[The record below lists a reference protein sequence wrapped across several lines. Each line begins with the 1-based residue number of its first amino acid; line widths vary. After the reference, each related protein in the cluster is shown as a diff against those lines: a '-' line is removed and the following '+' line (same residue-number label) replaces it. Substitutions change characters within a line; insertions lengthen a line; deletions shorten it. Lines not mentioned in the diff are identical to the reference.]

1 MFIYCISGWW
11 FQTFFDF
18 HNIWDNPSH
27 WLSYFSRWLKPP
39 TRYVQCVIPICTVDA
54 CCPRRIFSTDLHGRQ
69 GRTWK
74 KLVRRSCRPGSPVVV
89 WGTAAQIRQRHLAGP
104 WEVIEVGGSLN
115 QSEVA
120 VKATEPSTLG
130 VIYGCVFSN
139 GEPHISKW
147 CISYSFLWL
156 LNGHKYSIDQIEE
169 LSLLWNSD
177 IMWYIYIYLYI

>member
-1 MFIYCISGWW
+1 MFNVWFRFAQLMHVAPGEFSPRISMAGRAALGRSWSAWAPAAREARWW
-11 FQTFFDF
+11 FG
-18 HNIWDNPSH
+18 
-27 WLSYFSRWLKPP
+27 
-39 TRYVQCVIPICTVDA
+39 A
-54 CCPRRIFSTDLHGRQ
+54 A
-69 GRTWK
+69 
-74 KLVRRSCRPGSPVVV
+74 
-89 WGTAAQIRQRHLAGP
+89 TAAQIRQRHLAGQP

-147 CISYSFLWL
+147 CISYLFLWL

-177 IMWYIYIYLYI
+177 IMWYIYI